1 MRACCVPGAKSPP
14 VGGQAWDPADSRAS
28 ASVLVWWLGPEPSGG
43 RGWVLGG
50 CGFSGPSGCW
60 WVGLLGLLHSS
71 NGTHR
76 LVCSSA
82 SWP

>member
-14 VGGQAWDPADSRAS
+14 VGGQAWDSGLQELVP
-28 ASVLVWWLGPEPSGG
+28 VLVVAGFTGPLVDGAGSWVAVGSVGPQAAGG
-43 RGWVLGG
+43 VR
-50 CGFSGPSGCW
+50 
-60 WVGLLGLLHSS
+60 LLGLLHSS